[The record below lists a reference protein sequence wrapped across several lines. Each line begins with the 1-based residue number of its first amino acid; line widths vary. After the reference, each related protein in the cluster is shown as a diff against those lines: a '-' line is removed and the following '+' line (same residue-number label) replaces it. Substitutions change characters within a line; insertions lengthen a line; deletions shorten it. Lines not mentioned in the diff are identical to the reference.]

1 MPAKRKTVDHETFRQ
16 RYEAERPLYDR
27 WGAFVTSYVVDALSD
42 KVGSREAAAQFFK
55 VTPHHRTKAVDSII
69 EKAYYR
75 GKNYADPYAQITDKV
90 GTRFVVLLLEDV
102 GSVRQIVE
110 QCPKWSASLDRDF
123 ETERLDHPTLFEYQ
137 SVHIVVRPI
146 HGTEGNEYPPEMA
159 CEVQIRTLMQ
169 HAFSELTH
177 DTLYKSELI
186 ASPKVRR
193 EVAKSMA
200 LIETTDNLFS
210 GVSMTLR
217 EASSTSDEWVR
228 GLSALFKEVVARDPE
243 PNPRANLYL
252 LTKLREIDSA
262 VTMADV
268 AAFTREEHVG
278 KWVNSKADEQ
288 FLFRQ
293 PAILLAYYLARRK
306 RLVLKRHWPFT
317 PDELEPLFSDLGI
330 SLGPD

>member
-1 MPAKRKTVDHETFRQ
+1 MDHKTFRQ
-16 RYEAERPLYDR
+16 RYETERPLYER
-27 WGAFVTSYVVDALSD
+27 WGAFVTAYVVDAVIS
-42 KVGSREAAAQFFK
+42 KVGSREAASQFLK
-55 VTPHHRTKAVDSII
+55 VTPQHRTKTVDSII

-75 GKNYADPYAQITDKV
+75 GKNYADPYVQITDKV

-102 GSVRQIVE
+102 EWLKQIVE

-123 ETERLDHPTLFEYQ
+123 EKERLDNPTLFEYQ
-137 SVHIVVRPI
+137 SVHFVVRPI
-146 HGTEGNEYPPEMA
+146 RGSGGNEYPPEMA
-159 CEVQIRTLMQ
+159 CEIQIRTLMQ

-177 DTLYKSELI
+177 DTLYKSEVI
-186 ASPKVRR
+186 ASPEVRR

-210 GVSMTLR
+210 GVSMKLR
-217 EASSTSDEWVR
+217 EASSKSDEWVR
-228 GLSALFKEVVARDPE
+228 GLNALFHEVVARAPE

-262 VTMADV
+262 MTIDDV
-268 AAFTREEHVG
+268 VAFARAENVG
-278 KWVNSKADEQ
+278 KWVGSKADEQ

-293 PAILLAYYLARRK
+293 PAILVAYYLARRK